1 MAIFQADDGCPLFY
15 EIFGEE
21 DTGRPVIVFLNGT
34 AQTTLNWWPF
44 ANRLKMAARVVLYDA
59 RCQGRS
65 GGDCAIP
72 DLDRHALDL
81 EQLLDHLGLERVG
94 LVGLSHGAR
103 VLLAAARRFP
113 ARIDRFMLLSLDLD
127 NGMRAALTVTGWRTI
142 LAECGL
148 EALMRAMLPV
158 VFSERF
164 LQNQVR
170 VLDKI
175 VEALVQR
182 NDAEK
187 IGRLL
192 TAIAGYPPVGAIL
205 PAQVPRT
212 RVLAGADDP
221 LVSVAGARG
230 LAEKLNGDCRL
241 LEHTGHSIP
250 AEAPERLLE
259 EIAEF
264 FELNTKGYLMG
275 EPE

>member
-1 MAIFQADDGCPLFY
+1 MELTTDHIVQAIVGDNEETLQAMAVSEEVDVNPLSQY
-15 EIFGEE
+15 
-21 DTGRPVIVFLNGT
+21 
-34 AQTTLNWWPF
+34 
-44 ANRLKMAARVVLYDA
+44 
-59 RCQGRS
+59 
-65 GGDCAIP
+65 
-72 DLDRHALDL
+72 
-81 EQLLDHLGLERVG
+81 
-94 LVGLSHGAR
+94 
-103 VLLAAARRFP
+103 
-113 ARIDRFMLLSLDLD
+113 
-127 NGMRAALTVTGWRTI
+127 
-142 LAECGL
+142 
-148 EALMRAMLPV
+148 
-158 VFSERF
+158 
-164 LQNQVR
+164 

-182 NDAEK
+182 NDADK

>member
-1 MAIFQADDGCPLFY
+1 MAIFKPDDGCPLFY
-15 EIFGEE
+15 EVFGEE

-44 ANRLKMAARVVLYDA
+44 AHRLKTTARVVLYDA

-72 DLDRHALDL
+72 DLDRHAADL

-103 VLLAAARRFP
+103 VALGAARRFP
-113 ARIDRFMLLSLDLD
+113 ARIDRFMLCSLDLD

-164 LQNQVR
+164 LQTQVR

-182 NDAEK
+182 NDADK
-187 IGRLL
+187 ISRLL
-192 TAIAGYPPVGAIL
+192 TAIAAYPPVGAIL
-205 PAQVPRT
+205 PAPGAPA
-212 RVLAGADDP
+212 RVLVGADDP
-221 LVSVAGARG
+221 LVTPAGARA
-230 LAEKLNGDCRL
+230 LAEKLNGRFRL
-241 LEHTGHSIP
+241 LEDTGHSIP

-259 EIAEF
+259 EVEDF
-264 FELNTKGYLMG
+264 FELNTNG
-275 EPE
+275 

>member
-1 MAIFQADDGCPLFY
+1 MAFFKPDDGCPLFY
-15 EIFGEE
+15 EVFE
-21 DTGRPVIVFLNGT
+21 DEDARRPSIVFLNGT

-44 ANRLKMAARVVLYDA
+44 ANRLRSAARVVLYDA
-59 RCQGRS
+59 RCQGKS
-65 GGDCAIP
+65 GGDGAIP
-72 DLDRHALDL
+72 DLDRHAADL
-81 EQLLDHLGLERVG
+81 EQLLDHLALERVG

-103 VLLAAARRFP
+103 VALTAAGRFP

-127 NGMRAALTVTGWRTI
+127 NGMRAALTVNGWRTI

-164 LQNQVR
+164 LQTQAR

-182 NDAEK
+182 NDADK

-192 TAIAGYPPVGAIL
+192 TAIAAYPPVEAIL
-205 PAQVPRT
+205 PAPGAPA

-221 LVSVAGARG
+221 LVTPAGAQA
-230 LAEKLNGDCRL
+230 LAAKLNGRFRL
-241 LEHTGHSIP
+241 LEETGHSVP
-250 AEAPERLLE
+250 AEAPERLYE
-259 EIAEF
+259 EITRF
-264 FELNTKGYLMG
+264 FDLPPKPNGRRI
-275 EPE
+275 

>member
-1 MAIFQADDGCPLFY
+1 MALFEPDDGCPLFY
-15 EIFGEE
+15 ETFGAE
-21 DTGRPVIVFLNGT
+21 DAGRPAIVFLNGT

-44 ANRLKMAARVVLYDA
+44 ANRLKAAARVVLYDA

-72 DLDRHALDL
+72 DLDRHAADL
-81 EQLLDHLGLERVG
+81 EQLLDHLGLERAG

-103 VLLAAARRFP
+103 VALAAAGHFP

-164 LQNQVR
+164 LQTQLR

-175 VEALVQR
+175 LEALVQR
-182 NDAEK
+182 NDAHK
-187 IGRLL
+187 ISRLL
-192 TAIAGYPPVGAIL
+192 TAIAGYPPVGALL
-205 PAQVPRT
+205 PESGPPV
-212 RVLAGADDP
+212 RVVAGADDP
-221 LVSVAGARG
+221 LVSAAGAEA
-230 LAEKLNGDCRL
+230 LAGRL
-241 LEHTGHSIP
+241 GGRFRLFEDTGHSIP

-259 EIAEF
+259 EIEDF
-264 FELNTKGYLMG
+264 FELNTNG
-275 EPE
+275 